1 MSKSFRQPFT
11 LFTNEI
17 PPFLVTNENTIF
29 LIQDFHNYFS
39 NVHEGIIFKISDELY
54 LNEELEEYKNL
65 LLIAKKNIISIL
77 KFIRKYNNIQ
87 TIYTSLGYFEG
98 EKNSIFLETLGWNL
112 LLKKNT
118 LFETTLKPKK
128 NDLIFSKGFWSSAS
142 NVTFVKYLKKRK
154 ISNVIISGN
163 FLEYGILNTTF
174 DLMNMGINTLI
185 ISDAVT
191 SLTYQA
197 NTFIKGSITHGLTKL
212 RSTGET
218 IELINDLN
226 TNNQV
231 IL

>member
-65 LLIAKKNIISIL
+65 LLIAKKN
-77 KFIRKYNNIQ
+77 
-87 TIYTSLGYFEG
+87 
-98 EKNSIFLETLGWNL
+98 
-112 LLKKNT
+112 T
-118 LFETTLKPKK
+118 LFEKTLKPKK

-185 ISDAVT
+185 VSDAVT